1 MYTISDLKTDATNH
15 LHGTTLNKV
24 PDVNGLIFEAGRNVL
39 TRIDPRETKRIS
51 SLTNA
56 IYDDVYD
63 YALPADLKGKKVVD
77 IRPIEGQTISDEM
90 YQWYNSEFQ
99 QYKTS
104 LDGAFAIKD
113 NSGVKTI
120 QIAKELTQGETVHT
134 MDSYDGNGT
143 WTGTNNATTVETD
156 TFSKMSGS
164 GSVKFTITASGST
177 ATLTNNSMTAVDLSD
192 EEDVG
197 SLFMWVYFSA
207 VTPIT
212 SVQLK
217 WGSDSSNYWHK
228 TVTTNQDGSNFIVGW
243 NLLRFDWDGANE
255 VSSPD
260 STVVDYLQINIAYD
274 GTAITTVR
282 LDNIVARLSSTFE
295 IEYYSKYLFKNS
307 SGTWI
312 EKPTEDTDIVNL
324 DTEAY
329 NLILYEFLHLVS
341 QVVQGEEGKF
351 DLGYFTD
358 KRKEAWDV
366 YMADNKSE
374 INKPSSSYYRPLYT
388 KRRQ

>member
-1 MYTISDLKTDATNH
+1 M
-15 LHGTTLNKV
+15 
-24 PDVNGLIFEAGRNVL
+24 
-39 TRIDPRETKRIS
+39 
-51 SLTNA
+51 
-56 IYDDVYD
+56 
-63 YALPADLKGKKVVD
+63 
-77 IRPIEGQTISDEM
+77 
-90 YQWYNSEFQ
+90 
-99 QYKTS
+99 
-104 LDGAFAIKD
+104 
-113 NSGVKTI
+113 
-120 QIAKELTQGETVHT
+120 
-134 MDSYDGNGT
+134 
-143 WTGTNNATTVETD
+143 
-156 TFSKMSGS
+156 
-164 GSVKFTITASGST
+164 
-177 ATLTNNSMTAVDLSD
+177 
-192 EEDVG
+192 
-197 SLFMWVYFSA
+197 
-207 VTPIT
+207 
-212 SVQLK
+212 
-217 WGSDSSNYWHK
+217 
-228 TVTTNQDGSNFIVGW
+228 
-243 NLLRFDWDGANE
+243 RFDWDGANE